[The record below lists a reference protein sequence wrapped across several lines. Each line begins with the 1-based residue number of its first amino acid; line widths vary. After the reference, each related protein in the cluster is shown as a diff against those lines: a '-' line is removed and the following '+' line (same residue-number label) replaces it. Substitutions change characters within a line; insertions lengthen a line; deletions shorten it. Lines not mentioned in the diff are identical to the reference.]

1 MSQRTVDAASMAG
14 AKALEWG
21 TEDDARTAIHAGPEV
36 NLPPTFAP
44 LAAVG
49 SIREKAGLNHPLLL
63 SGEANLWPRYSIEVA
78 STGCDPVPEGTL

>member
-1 MSQRTVDAASMAG
+1 MGYRGRCAHGDPRLCQ
-14 AKALEWG
+14 
-21 TEDDARTAIHAGPEV
+21 V

-49 SIREKAGLNHPLLL
+49 SIREKAGLDHLLLL
-63 SGEANLWPRYSIEVA
+63 SDEANLWPRYSIEVA